1 MIKLGV
7 KAKDRITGFEG
18 IVIAKVVYLNGCIQ
32 YCLKPPLSK
41 KGELREGEYFDEG
54 ELKVT
59 GEGLNKNK
67 AIARMDDEEMA
78 EVGGNMSDMPKDKS
92 N

>member
-1 MIKLGV
+1 MIELGV

-18 IVIAKVVYLNGCIQ
+18 IVMAKVVYLNGCIQ

-54 ELKVT
+54 QLERT
-59 GEGLNKNK
+59 GKGLNNSKV
-67 AIARMDDEEMA
+67 IVRVVDEAVA
-78 EVGGNMSDMPKDKS
+78 EVGGNMADTPKDKS